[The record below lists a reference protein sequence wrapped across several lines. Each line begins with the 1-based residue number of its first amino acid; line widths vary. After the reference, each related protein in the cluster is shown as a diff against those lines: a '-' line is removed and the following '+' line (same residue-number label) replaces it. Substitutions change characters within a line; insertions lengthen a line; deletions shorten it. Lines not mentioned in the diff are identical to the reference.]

1 MCGIAGLLGPTG
13 RTDPEA
19 VRRMVTS
26 MHHRGPDDSGSEHL
40 LSGGSEC
47 WLGNTRLSI
56 IDLSAAGH
64 MPMSDSGSAN
74 WITFNGEIY
83 NFPGLRAE
91 LEREGES
98 FASHTD
104 TEVVLSLYRREG
116 VSCLKRLRGMF
127 AFAIWDAAKREL
139 FIARDRA
146 GKKPLYYSLPRPNTF
161 VFGSEVRTLLA
172 SDLIERRLDRQALD
186 VFLANGFVVSP
197 LTLVRGVLSLFPG
210 HFMRIGADGGILESA
225 AYWRPPRPEAGRRAP
240 RTDDLEAL
248 HHEFR
253 EAVRLRLI
261 SDVPL
266 GVFLSGGMDS
276 SAVLGALGPESA
288 DLRTFS
294 ISFPEREY
302 DESAHSRRVAS
313 YWKTRHTEVVVGRD
327 EFFRWLPD
335 AMGSMDQ
342 PTFDGVNTYLVS
354 RAARE
359 SGLKVAISGIGADEL
374 FGGYPFFKGV
384 PSLNTLA
391 RASAPF
397 SGLIR
402 LAARWLAAG
411 DGSLSKVSY
420 AWNAIE
426 QLGATQEGAGGNGA
440 RGIGAY
446 QAAQILFPSW
456 SRRSLSAGIGASASE
471 MNAASYAGLPA
482 EFIKFVS
489 EDLEGLDP
497 VSATSL
503 LTWRLFLGERCLRD
517 TDTMSM
523 GVSLEV
529 RAPFTDHLF
538 VEKAL
543 RVPGRRRCADPP
555 DKPFERR
562 ALASYLDGAWL
573 PRGKQ
578 GFVLPYR
585 HWLSAASSREMLRE
599 TLGDAEAVGRAG
611 LEHGAVLRLQS
622 MHDEDPVRI
631 PWSRTWSIFSLVDW
645 CRRSKVSA

>member
-1 MCGIAGLLGPTG
+1 MCGVAGLLGPTG
-13 RTDPEA
+13 GTDPDA
-19 VRRMVTS
+19 IRRMVTS
-26 MHHRGPDDSGSEHL
+26 MHHRGPDDDGFERI
-40 LSGGSEC
+40 LSGGTEC
-47 WLGNTRLSI
+47 WLGNARLAI

-64 MPMSDSGSAN
+64 MPMADTASAN

-83 NFPGLRAE
+83 NFPSLRAE
-91 LEREGES
+91 LEREGEK

-116 VSCLKRLRGMF
+116 AACVRRLRGMF
-127 AFAIWDAAKREL
+127 AFAVWDAAKREL

-146 GKKPLYYSLPRPNTF
+146 GKKPLYYAQPRPNTF
-161 VFGSEVRTLLA
+161 VFGSEIRTLLA
-172 SDLIERRLDRQALD
+172 SELIERRLDPRSLE

-197 LTLVRGVLSLFPG
+197 LTLVRGVLSLLPG
-210 HFMRIGADGGILESA
+210 HCMRVGADGTILERS
-225 AYWRPPRPEAGRRAP
+225 AYWRPPHPDVGGRADVA
-240 RTDDLEAL
+240 DDLEAI

-294 ISFPEREY
+294 IAFPEKDY
-302 DESAHSRRVAS
+302 DESEHSRRVATH
-313 YWKTRHTEVVVGRD
+313 WKTRHTEVVVGRD

-335 AMGSMDQ
+335 AMASMDQ

-374 FGGYPFFKGV
+374 FGGYPFFRGV
-384 PSLNTLA
+384 PSLDA
-391 RASAPF
+391 FSRASAPF
-397 SGLIR
+397 AALFRGVARSLTAGESSLTR
-402 LAARWLAAG
+402 L
-411 DGSLSKVSY
+411 SY
-420 AWNAIE
+420 AWSAID
-426 QLGATQEGAGGNGA
+426 QLGSPGGGAGGNGA
-440 RGIGAY
+440 RGVGAY

-456 SRRSLSAGIGASASE
+456 SRRRLIHEGGITSTGNGSTAHS
-471 MNAASYAGLPA
+471 GLPA
-482 EFIKFVS
+482 EFIEFLRQ
-489 EDLEGLDP
+489 DLEGLDP

-529 RAPFTDHLF
+529 RAPFTDHLL
-538 VEKAL
+538 VEKTL
-543 RVPGRRRCADPP
+543 RLSGRLRCAGPP

-562 ALASYLDGAWL
+562 ALASYLEGAWL

-585 HWLSAASSREMLRE
+585 HWLAAASTREMMRE
-599 TLGDAEAVGRAG
+599 SLGDAASVGRAG
-611 LEHGAVLRLQS
+611 LDGGAVLRLQS
-622 MHDEDPVRI
+622 AHHEDPARV
-631 PWSRTWSIFSLVDW
+631 PWSRIWSIFSLVDW
-645 CRRSKVSA
+645 CRRTRVSA